1 MRSFGRWLLWVVL
14 AGVALELFFVLRIG
28 LMLVIDPQSTAFMR
42 SEAWRVATE
51 SLVSADKSWHW
62 SSQWVDYEA
71 INPHLKRAVMASED
85 AGFAGHGGVDWDAI
99 ESAWTKNEQRQAQFE
114 KRQDLIEKKLGN
126 KPEAA
131 EAAIRKIRP
140 AKIVGGSTITQQLAK
155 NLLLSGERNLL
166 RKGQELMLT
175 LTLEAL
181 LSKRRI
187 LEIYLNSVEWG
198 EGVFGAEAAAQR
210 YFRKPAAQLSAAEAA
225 RLAVMLPSPKFFE
238 TRPGSAYL
246 ARRTA
251 TIVARMGDVS
261 PP

>member
-1 MRSFGRWLLWVVL
+1 MKSFGRWLLWLML
-14 AGVALELFFVLRIG
+14 AGVALELFFVLRIA
-28 LMLVIDPQSTAFMR
+28 LMLVIDPHSTAFMR

-51 SLVSADKSWHW
+51 SATTADKTWRW
-62 SSQWVDYEA
+62 SAQWVDYEA
-71 INPHLKRAVMASED
+71 ISPHLKRAVMASED
-85 AGFAGHGGVDWDAI
+85 AGFVEHGGVDWEAI
-99 ESAWTKNEQRQAQFE
+99 ETAWARNEQRQAQFE
-114 KRQDLIEKKLGN
+114 KRQDQIEKKLGN

-210 YFRKPAAQLSAAEAA
+210 YFRKSAAQLGPAEAA

-238 TRPGSAYL
+238 TRQGSAYL
-246 ARRTA
+246 SRRTA